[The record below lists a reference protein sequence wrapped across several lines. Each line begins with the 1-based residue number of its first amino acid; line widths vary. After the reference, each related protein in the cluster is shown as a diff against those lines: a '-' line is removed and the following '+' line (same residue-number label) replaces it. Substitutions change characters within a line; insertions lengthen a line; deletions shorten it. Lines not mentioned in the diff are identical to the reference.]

1 MLCVWWWCGGVIHWE
16 LVEKDQTITAETYCA
31 QLDRVQAKLRSPG
44 LSVLSR
50 SGVSFLHDN
59 ARPHVAQQ
67 TQAKI
72 NELSWEQVTHT
83 PYSPD
88 LVPSDYH
95 LFRSLEHATLRRKRY
110 TNVIQVKSIYHSIS
124 LPSPRASTREVFIYC
139 QKNGR
144 KLLTLMVNTLNK

>member
-72 NELSWEQVTHT
+72 NELGWELVTHP

-88 LVPSDYH
+88 LAPSDYH
-95 LFRSLEHATLRRKRY
+95 LFRSLEHSLRGKRFI
-110 TNVIQVKSIYHSIS
+110 NVDQVKKHLSQYFASKSKSFYQRGIYL
-124 LPSPRASTREVFIYC
+124 LPEKW
-139 QKNGR
+139 QKVINSNGEYFE
-144 KLLTLMVNTLNK
+144 